1 MMNRSMYLSLSM
13 LALAAGLSAAEP
25 AVIQLPVA
33 RRSGGMPLLDALS
46 ARRTTR
52 SFKKDAPIPDAVLGE
67 LLWATWG
74 YNRED
79 KRTAP
84 TAVNAQELDVYVLR
98 ADGAWRYDARKH
110 ALVQVVDTDIR
121 SATVME
127 KIAQP
132 FVLDAPVTLVYV
144 CDTTRGPRGA
154 DGKGII
160 GKWAGTDTGFLAQNA
175 NLYCAAAGLGT
186 VIRGS
191 FAPEVLAKA
200 LQLNENQF
208 VTLCQC
214 VGWPQ

>member
-1 MMNRSMYLSLSM
+1 M
-13 LALAAGLSAAEP
+13 LAFAAGSSAGES
-25 AVIQLPVA
+25 AVLALPTP
-33 RRSGGMPLLDALS
+33 RRSGGMPLMDALH
-46 ARRTTR
+46 ARCTTR
-52 SFKKDAPIPDAVLGE
+52 SFKKEVPIPDAVLSE

-98 ADGAWRYDARKH
+98 ADGAWRYAARKH
-110 ALVQVVDTDIR
+110 ALVQVVAQDLR
-121 SATVME
+121 SATLME
-127 KIAQP
+127 KLAQP
-132 FVLDAPVTLVYV
+132 FVMDAPVTLVYV
-144 CDTTRGPRGA
+144 CDTTRGPKGA

-160 GKWAGTDTGFLAQNA
+160 GKWAGADTGFLAQNA

-186 VIRGS
+186 VVRGS
-191 FAPEVLAKA
+191 FSPDVLAKA

>member
-1 MMNRSMYLSLSM
+1 MMKRNMYLSLSM
-13 LALAAGLSAAEP
+13 LTLAAGLSAAEP
-25 AVIQLPVA
+25 VVIQLPEA
-33 RRSGGMPLLDALS
+33 RRSGGMPLMDALS
-46 ARRTTR
+46 ARRSTR
-52 SFKKDAPIPDAVLGE
+52 SFKKDAPIADAVLGE

-98 ADGAWRYDARKH
+98 ADGAWLYDARKH
-110 ALVQVVDTDIR
+110 ALIQVVDKDIR
-121 SATVME
+121 SATLME
-127 KIAQP
+127 NIAQP

-144 CDTTRGPRGA
+144 CDTTRGPKGA

-175 NLYCAAAGLGT
+175 YLYCASAGLGT
-186 VIRGS
+186 VVRGS
-191 FAPEVLAKA
+191 FPPEALAKA
-200 LQLNENQF
+200 LKLNENQL